1 MAYKVTLGNILFPVT
16 PAKIQMKIKNQNKTL
31 NLINEGD
38 VNVLK
43 DAGLTEI
50 SFSALLPNQK
60 YSFAQYYDTGY
71 VEAGAFLVL
80 LERCKQGKKPL
91 TFNIIREIYPGK
103 TLHSTSMVVSLEE
116 YEIEDD
122 ASAGFDTKVN
132 IKLKLYKKYGT
143 KTVNLSTGASSKN
156 RSEGEGANNSGKSYK
171 IVSGDTL
178 WGIAKKKLGSGIKW
192 KEIYNANKTVIENA
206 AKKHGRSSS
215 QNGHWI
221 YPGTTITIP

>member
-1 MAYKVTLGNILFPVT
+1 MAYKVTLGNILFPIT
-16 PAKIQMKIKNQNKTL
+16 PAKIQMKIKNQNKTI

-60 YSFAQYYDTGY
+60 YSFAQYDNGY
-71 VEAGAFLVL
+71 VAAGAFLVL
-80 LERCKQGKKPL
+80 LERYKQDKKPIA
-91 TFNIIREIYPGK
+91 FNIVREIYTGK
-103 TLHSTSMVVSLEE
+103 NLHPTSMAVSLED

-156 RSEGEGANNSGKSYK
+156 RSAGEGANNSGKGYK

-178 WGIAKKKLGSGIKW
+178 WGIAKKKLGSGTKW

-221 YPGTTITIP
+221 YPGTVITIP

>member
-16 PAKIQMKIKNQNKTL
+16 PAKIQMKITNQNKTL
-31 NLINEGD
+31 NLINEGE

-60 YSFAQYYDTGY
+60 YSFAQYENGY
-71 VEAGAFLVL
+71 VAAGAFLVL
-80 LERCKQGKKPL
+80 LERYKQNKMPIA
-91 TFNIIREIYPGK
+91 FNVVREIHEGLN
-103 TLHSTSMVVSLEE
+103 LHPTSMSVSLEE

-122 ASAGFDTKVN
+122 ASTGFDTKVN

-156 RSEGEGANNSGKSYK
+156 RSEGEGANKSGTPYK
-171 IVSGDTL
+171 VKSGDTL
-178 WGIAKKKLGSGIKW
+178 WAIAKKYLGNGMRY
-192 KEIYNANKTVIENA
+192 KEIYEKNKTVIEKL
-206 AKKHGRSSS
+206 AKQAGRSSS

-221 YPGTTITIP
+221 YPGTIITIP

>member
-16 PAKIQMKIKNQNKTL
+16 PAKIQMKIKNQNKTI

-60 YSFAQYYDTGY
+60 YSFAQYESGY
-71 VEAGAFLVL
+71 VAAGAFLVL
-80 LERCKQGKKPL
+80 LERYKKDKKPIA
-91 TFNIIREIYPGK
+91 FNIVREIHAGLN
-103 TLHSTSMVVSLEE
+103 LHPTTMSVSLED

-132 IKLKLYKKYGT
+132 IKLKLYRQYGT
-143 KTVNLSTGASSKN
+143 KTLNLSTGASSKN
-156 RSEGEGANNSGKSYK
+156 RSAGAGANNSGKSYE

-178 WGIAKKKLGSGIKW
+178 WGIAKKKLGSGTKW
-192 KEIYNANKTVIENA
+192 KEIYNANKTVIEDA
-206 AKKHGRSSS
+206 AKKYGRSSS
-215 QNGHWI
+215 QDGHWI
-221 YPGTTITIP
+221 YDGTIITIP